1 MAEKDLELGFE
12 CGDQPDEEAV
22 MLMRLRAFAAELAEA
37 DEIQIVVVG
46 DESQGK
52 GSTTDPG
59 ATCDRNL
66 TRIQVMFKPC
76 VARLTKPIMIQEEK
90 TFVARN
96 ES

>member
-1 MAEKDLELGFE
+1 MAEKDVELGFE
-12 CGDQPDEEAV
+12 CGDQPDGEAE
-22 MLMRLRAFAAELAEA
+22 REWLRAFAAELAEA
-37 DEIQIVVVG
+37 DEIQIIVVG

-76 VARLTKPIMIQEEK
+76 VARMTNPIMIQEEK